1 MSDDVPHGEIPP
13 PLDLSDLLTVAEVA
27 QMLRLSPVTIRK
39 AIRAGALATV
49 RVGRRALRIRRRE
62 LHVYLYGLRGR

>member
-1 MSDDVPHGEIPP
+1 MSDDVHGEVPP

-39 AIRAGALATV
+39 AIRAGALPTV
-49 RVGRRALRIRRRE
+49 AVGKRAIRIRRRE